1 MAQLTEAQKK
11 IQSKIVPFWINL
23 LKKNKVPDS
32 VIPFTISQIIL
43 ESNWFT
49 SNPYLL
55 DNNPAGITW
64 NNNYLKRPGASLGR
78 KRPPKE
84 GGNYVRF
91 DNYDS
96 AAKDYVRIINI
107 KGAAGKPIDSTSYQD
122 YAKRLGVNGYY
133 DKKFTTVESYAA
145 GLKAQLKRIYNWL
158 DIESLVK
165 KKTSKIGLG
174 LVSIIILYFLL
185 RKKNKK

>member
-1 MAQLTEAQKK
+1 MPQLTEAQKK
-11 IQSKIVPFWINL
+11 TQSKYIPFWIDL

-32 VIPFTISQIIL
+32 VIPFTIAQIIL

-78 KRPPKE
+78 QRPGKE
-84 GGNYVRF
+84 KGNYVHF
-91 DNYDS
+91 DSFDS
-96 AAKDYVRIINI
+96 AAKDYVRIIKQNA
-107 KGAAGKPIDSTSYQD
+107 GSGKPIDSTTYTD
-122 YAKRLGVNGYY
+122 YAQRLGVNGYY
-133 DKKFTTVESYAA
+133 DKKFTSVESYAA

-165 KKTSKIGLG
+165 KKASKIGLG
-174 LVSIIILYFLL
+174 LVSVIILYFLL
-185 RKKNKK
+185 IKKNKK